1 MRYLIDSNVLI
12 DLTAKSFVDDDV
24 MDILFDLENIIYVS
38 DLSVMEF
45 LQWLQSDSVVT
56 NKKIN
61 VLDVFKFIEEELGFQ
76 VKYVAKEHL
85 KTMASLNR
93 KTNDPVDR
101 LIISMAITEKLPLI
115 SSDTHFPL
123 YVQDGLKLIK
133 NRK

>member
-24 MDILFDLENIIYVS
+24 VEFLFDLENIIYVS

-45 LQWLQSDSVVT
+45 LQWLQSDSVVA
-56 NKKIN
+56 NKKIK

-85 KTMASLNR
+85 KTMAALNR
-93 KTNDPVDR
+93 KTNDPIDR

-123 YVQDGLKLIK
+123 YVSDGLKLIK

>member
-12 DLTAKSFVDDDV
+12 DVTSKAYVDEDIWN
-24 MDILFDLENIIYVS
+24 ILFDLENIIYVS

-45 LQWLQSDSVVT
+45 IQWLQSDKVVT

-61 VLDVFKFIEEELGFQ
+61 VLDVFNFIEEDLGFQ
-76 VKYVAKEHL
+76 VKYIAKEHL
-85 KTMASLNR
+85 ITMSKLPKR
-93 KTNDPVDR
+93 HNDPIDR
-101 LIISMAITEKLPLI
+101 LIISIAKTEKLPLI

-123 YVQDGLKLIK
+123 YVQDGLEFIK